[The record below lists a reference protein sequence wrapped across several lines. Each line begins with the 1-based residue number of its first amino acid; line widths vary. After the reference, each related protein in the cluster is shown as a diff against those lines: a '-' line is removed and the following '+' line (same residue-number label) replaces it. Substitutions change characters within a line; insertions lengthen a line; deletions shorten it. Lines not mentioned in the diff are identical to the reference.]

1 MPDPNASGASGS
13 GSGGVD
19 FDPFGLD
26 RTASVSAEV
35 ADLAEALRRD
45 AIAAATADSPARA
58 DSPAPSAPPELAT
71 DDAAPPLPDWPSFDA
86 PLTEPPPRPAG
97 DLTVE
102 GLLDDLERVTRERDS
117 YLDDSRRLA
126 AEFSNFRRQTEKRQ
140 SEMEERAGSRIAEQ
154 LLPVLDACDGARA
167 HGRSDV
173 EPVHNMLV
181 ASLEKLG
188 LSVLNPI
195 EQPFDPNCH
204 EAVMHEEGD
213 GTGPTV
219 AEVLR
224 TGYLW
229 HGRVLRPALVKVRG

>member
-1 MPDPNASGASGS
+1 VPDPKASAAPGS

-19 FDPFGLD
+19 FDPFGVD
-26 RTASVSAEV
+26 RDTSVGEAV
-35 ADLAEALRRD
+35 ADLATALRRQVAEASAGAPVPSEPD
-45 AIAAATADSPARA
+45 AH
-58 DSPAPSAPPELAT
+58 
-71 DDAAPPLPDWPSFDA
+71 DWPSYDA
-86 PLTEPPPRPAG
+86 PTDQPAARPIAE
-97 DLTVE
+97 LSVE
-102 GLLDDLERVTRERDS
+102 GLLDDLERVTRERDT
-117 YLDDSRRLA
+117 YLDDTRRLA
-126 AEFSNFRRQTEKRQ
+126 AEFANFRRQTDKRH

-167 HGRSDV
+167 HGRTDV
-173 EPVHNMLV
+173 EPVHHMLV

-188 LSVLNPI
+188 LSVLSPI
-195 EQPFDPNCH
+195 DQPFDPNCH
-204 EAVMHEEGD
+204 EAVMHEDGD